1 MTAVI
6 TDSFEKLDV
15 NLDRDGFF
23 RTLLRHLAGNLEQ
36 IVGLDEASG
45 FIAMVGAHMGDDM
58 NRMYRQALSKDKL
71 NTAEVGRALVD
82 LKRRI
87 HGGFRLVE
95 ATDKQ
100 LVFEN
105 TACPFGTAVA
115 GRPSLCMM
123 TSNVFGRIAAENLG
137 YARVRIEKSIA
148 AGDAGCRVVVALQP
162 AENPPGPRERE
173 YFQIEP

>member
-1 MTAVI
+1 MTAVK

-15 NLDRDGFF
+15 DLERDGFF
-23 RTLLRHLAGNLEQ
+23 RALLRHLAGNLEE

-45 FIAMVGAHMGDDM
+45 FIAMVGARMGDDI
-58 NRMYRQALSKDKL
+58 NRLYRRALSKDKL
-71 NTAEVGRALVD
+71 NAAEVGRALVD

-87 HGGFRLVE
+87 HGGFRLVDS
-95 ATDKQ
+95 TDEQ
-100 LVFEN
+100 LVLEN
-105 TACPFGTAVA
+105 SACPFGKAVA

-148 AGDAGCRVVVALQP
+148 NGDAGCRIVVSLQS

-173 YFQIEP
+173 YFQIET